1 MKSLSR
7 PQSGSI
13 AGQTHTRARGSQTV
27 RSRRSPVQRVPN
39 FFAAPNRGFF
49 GQLSS
54 QFSQLSSARQLAWRV
69 AADSHPHTDPLGQ
82 PVSAGAKG
90 LFIALNMA
98 PLIFG
103 NPVFLDPPRSW
114 VVFNAVVNSF
124 VADNVAGLQVDLGGG
139 GGPSDAQLIS
149 VSTPGSSGSV
159 RPRVFSIVDQ
169 LAGNSTGIDDI
180 TGAFVLLY
188 GAPAAGQR
196 IWVRVLPINQFGA
209 RGVPRT
215 QMAIV
220 T

>member
-1 MKSLSR
+1 M
-7 PQSGSI
+7 
-13 AGQTHTRARGSQTV
+13 
-27 RSRRSPVQRVPN
+27 
-39 FFAAPNRGFF
+39 
-49 GQLSS
+49 
-54 QFSQLSSARQLAWRV
+54 

-90 LFIALNMA
+90 LFIALNMV